1 MSTNTLP
8 TSAPPD
14 PNNPV
19 LYIQNL
25 PEKLPKP
32 TLRRALYTFFAPH
45 GPVLA
50 ITACKTR
57 RMRGQAHIL
66 FRDITCAA
74 AAMRA
79 SHGQEFLGRTMRV
92 GWSRNRSKILAVM
105 RGGDAVEIQGNL
117 PSSQRTGGLPPPQ
130 TTTGGSLLPQPGI
143 GLPAKAVEG
152 AKVEGGTSPGG
163 VKRGREESDGEREQ
177 DDAPME
183 EDDDEG
189 AMEMSD
195 DDD

>member
-1 MSTNTLP
+1 MSTTT
-8 TSAPPD
+8 TSTSVPPD
-14 PNNPV
+14 SNNPV

-66 FRDITCAA
+66 FRDVACATIA
-74 AAMRA
+74 LRA
-79 SHGQEFLGRTMRV
+79 CHGQEFLGRTMRV
-92 GWSRNRSKILAVM
+92 GWSKNRSKVLAVM
-105 RGGDAVEIQGNL
+105 RGGDAVEIQGSL
-117 PSSQRTGGLPPPQ
+117 PPSQPTGGSTQPAPAPATTGGGLLPPPP
-130 TTTGGSLLPQPGI
+130 GMRLP
-143 GLPAKAVEG
+143 
-152 AKVEGGTSPGG
+152 AKVEGGASPSG
-163 VKRGREESDGEREQ
+163 VKRGREESDGEGEQ
-177 DDAPME
+177 GDVPME
-183 EDDDEG
+183 EEEEEDDG
-189 AMEMSD
+189 AMDMSD